1 MPNLVPD
8 HISLWGLL
16 IKIRRELQQS
26 INVRPAKLLQGLPS
40 PLRQPNGFDFI
51 VVRENSEGN
60 MRKAEE
66 EYIVVKMK

>member
-51 VVRENSEGN
+51 VVGKIPKGICGKR
-60 MRKAEE
+60 RKNT
-66 EYIVVKMK
+66 